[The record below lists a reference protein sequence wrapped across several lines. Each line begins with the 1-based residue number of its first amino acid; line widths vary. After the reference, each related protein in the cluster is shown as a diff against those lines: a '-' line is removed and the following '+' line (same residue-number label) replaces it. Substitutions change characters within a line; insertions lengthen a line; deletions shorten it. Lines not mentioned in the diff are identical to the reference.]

1 MSACP
6 GYGCK
11 NTSSLEVDPW
21 LARKQLWRCTMLYC
35 WKKSTLR
42 PHNLEKMS
50 PANITIT
57 YSLQHSVVYW
67 CLLYALAQVLDSK
80 SRHQYPTR
88 CAGQVGQSKLLL
100 TSYQIVY
107 YQNSSGLGA
116 LKRWANVQHEN
127 SSLQHLGSP
136 PHTKANTQG
145 RMSTSS
151 QVYFARHEK
160 HFILFAFVS
169 HVNLGFGRRVL
180 DSFRSRV
187 AGGSLGFWV
196 CRVHF

>member
-1 MSACP
+1 MLWHRCL
-6 GYGCK
+6 
-11 NTSSLEVDPW
+11 T
-21 LARKQLWRCTMLYC
+21 RKAAT
-35 WKKSTLR
+35 STLPGVQDR
-42 PHNLEKMS
+42 WDSQSCCL
-50 PANITIT
+50 PAI
-57 YSLQHSVVYW
+57 
-67 CLLYALAQVLDSK
+67 
-80 SRHQYPTR
+80 
-88 CAGQVGQSKLLL
+88 KL
-100 TSYQIVY
+100 VY

-160 HFILFAFVS
+160 HVILFAFVS

>member
-1 MSACP
+1 M
-6 GYGCK
+6 
-11 NTSSLEVDPW
+11 
-21 LARKQLWRCTMLYC
+21 
-35 WKKSTLR
+35 
-42 PHNLEKMS
+42 
-50 PANITIT
+50 
-57 YSLQHSVVYW
+57 
-67 CLLYALAQVLDSK
+67 LDSK

-88 CAGQVGQSKLLL
+88 CPGQVGQSKLLL

-116 LKRWANVQHEN
+116 LKRGANVQHEN
-127 SSLQHLGSP
+127 SSLQPLGSP
-136 PHTKANTQG
+136 PIQRQTLKEGCPHLL
-145 RMSTSS
+145 SSS

-187 AGGSLGFWV
+187 AGLEFGVLGL
-196 CRVHF
+196 